1 MTLLCC
7 QAIERGL
14 AEGFDIVLCDTS
26 GRLHNNWALMDELAK
41 CKRIVEK
48 RLKGAPHEVRSGV
61 CGVGESLDM
70 LTHWQAWSY
79 YSDRCSGQ

>member
-1 MTLLCC
+1 V
-7 QAIERGL
+7 

-48 RLKGAPHEVRSGV
+48 RLKGAPHEVRAGV
-61 CGVGESLDM
+61 HGVGESLRHAHSLAGM
-70 LTHWQAWSY
+70 VFLQRQLQWPVAT
-79 YSDRCSGQ
+79 GQSAAQ